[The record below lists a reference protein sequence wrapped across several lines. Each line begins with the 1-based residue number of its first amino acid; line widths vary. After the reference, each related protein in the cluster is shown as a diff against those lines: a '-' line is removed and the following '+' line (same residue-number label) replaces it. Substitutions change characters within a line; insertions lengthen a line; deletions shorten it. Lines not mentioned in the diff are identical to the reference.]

1 MVTAVLTITTT
12 LFLNMTLA
20 PVRPTQHNTNT
31 TQHFIP
37 FHRKMLSYTGY
48 TGSLNNTDCLHT
60 FLFKK
65 HTNYFIHTYTT
76 KLIRH
81 SKPVAYQQDTDATDL
96 RAVFS
101 CAWQRHQSLPEVLP
115 EASHSEEHHAETLPR
130 CHGDTPDTCNLP
142 HYGWQQIITLPRWH
156 GDTSD
161 TCNLPHYVRQQII
174 TLPRCHGDTPDTCN
188 LPHYG
193 WQQIIIMM
201 EVLTEPYLSKKWTA
215 QACWWCMKQYK
226 TMTWR
231 RDRARQFSNR
241 CHVSK
246 KAVPGNQSGN
256 HSNHSETQPSKL
268 LLELY

>member
-60 FLFKK
+60 LLFKK
-65 HTNYFIHTYTT
+65 NTNYFIHTYTT

-115 EASHSEEHHAETLPR
+115 EASHSEEHHAE
-130 CHGDTPDTCNLP
+130 
-142 HYGWQQIITLPRWH
+142 
-156 GDTSD
+156 
-161 TCNLPHYVRQQII
+161 